1 MYVLEGAT
9 MWGFCTVKKLV
20 LYLVVIIK
28 LYFVLDAEETECKMC
43 EAIENL
49 NFE

>member
-1 MYVLEGAT
+1 VLEGAAA
-9 MWGFCTVKKLV
+9 WGFCTVKKLV

-28 LYFVLDAEETECKMC
+28 LYFVLDAEETEWKMC
-43 EAIENL
+43 ESIENL

>member
-1 MYVLEGAT
+1 

-28 LYFVLDAEETECKMC
+28 LYFVLDVEETEWKMC
-43 EAIENL
+43 EVTENL